1 MASMGP
7 ITGNTSWRWSQLR
20 SAPAPSW
27 TAGSA
32 VRQAM
37 AICAGVFMLLLVYAG
52 NARADAGLYQKT
64 KPSADGIGKSY
75 MGREIAGVMGW
86 QAASWLERPE
96 RMQEERPDLLLAE
109 LKLDSGMVVADIG
122 AGSGYHTR
130 RMADIVGKTGRVY
143 AVDVQPQMVQL
154 LSAIAREERY
164 SNVKP
169 VLSTV
174 DDVKLLAA
182 SVDLAIMVDVYHEL
196 EFPFEVMRSIVKALK
211 PGGRVAF
218 VEYRA
223 EDPDVPIKALHKM
236 SEAQI
241 RREAAQFDLQWE
253 RTSKVLPWQHIV
265 VFRKSTRQ
273 GVVSPS
279 SR

>member
-1 MASMGP
+1 M
-7 ITGNTSWRWSQLR
+7 
-20 SAPAPSW
+20 
-27 TAGSA
+27 
-32 VRQAM
+32 
-37 AICAGVFMLLLVYAG
+37 
-52 NARADAGLYQKT
+52 
-64 KPSADGIGKSY
+64 
-75 MGREIAGVMGW
+75 
-86 QAASWLERPE
+86 
-96 RMQEERPDLLLAE
+96 
-109 LKLDSGMVVADIG
+109 
-122 AGSGYHTR
+122 
-130 RMADIVGKTGRVY
+130 VY

-164 SNVKP
+164 ANVKP

-174 DDVKLLAA
+174 DDVKLVPA

-223 EDPDVPIKALHKM
+223 EDPDVPIKPLHKM

-241 RREAAQFDLQWE
+241 RREAARHDLQWE

-265 VFRKSTRQ
+265 FFRKSTR
-273 GVVSPS
+273 
-279 SR
+279 